1 MLIKQVHCVLR
12 NFSNDAICIVV
23 QLAALFLLSQDII
36 KLSVYRSENGFEVK
50 DQVSMFTCMC

>member
-23 QLAALFLLSQDII
+23 QLAAVFLLSKDII
-36 KLSVYRSENGFEVK
+36 KLSV
-50 DQVSMFTCMC
+50 